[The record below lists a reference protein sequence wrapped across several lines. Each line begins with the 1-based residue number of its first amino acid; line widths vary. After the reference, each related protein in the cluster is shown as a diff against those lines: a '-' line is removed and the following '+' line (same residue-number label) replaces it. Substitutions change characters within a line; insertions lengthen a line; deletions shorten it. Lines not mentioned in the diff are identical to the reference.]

1 MSKSYD
7 EITKRVSA
15 NMAKLRKEVPTVSQA
30 FSDLAGN
37 ATADGALDKKQK
49 EFIALAIA
57 VTQRCD
63 ACIGFH
69 IKALVRLG
77 ATRAEVAETLG
88 MCVYMGGGPAMM
100 YAADAIAA
108 FDEFSPQ

>member
-1 MSKSYD
+1 MSKSYQD
-7 EITKRVSA
+7 ITKRVA
-15 NMAKLRKEVPTVSQA
+15 GNMAKLRKDVPQVSQA
-30 FSDLAGN
+30 FSELAAS
-37 ATADGALDKKQK
+37 ATTEGELDKKQK
-49 EFIALAIA
+49 ELIALAIA

-69 IKALVRLG
+69 MKSLVKLG
-77 ATRAEVAETLG
+77 ASRQEVAETLG

-108 FDEFSPQ
+108 FDEFSAV

>member
-1 MSKSYD
+1 MSKSYND
-7 EITKRVSA
+7 ITKRVA
-15 NMAKLRKEVPTVSQA
+15 GNMAKLRKDIPQVSQA

-37 ATADGALDKKQK
+37 ASAEGVLDKKQK

-69 IKALVRLG
+69 MRALVKLG
-77 ATRAEVAETLG
+77 ATREEVAETLG

-108 FDEFSPQ
+108 FDEFANN